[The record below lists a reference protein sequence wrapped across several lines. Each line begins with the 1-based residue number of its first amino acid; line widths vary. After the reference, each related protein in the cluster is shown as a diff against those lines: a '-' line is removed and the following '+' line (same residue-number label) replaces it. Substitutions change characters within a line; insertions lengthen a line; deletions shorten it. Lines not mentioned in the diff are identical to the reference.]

1 MPPLEVVNCGNLLFA
16 IATAACGCR
25 LTSEMQQ
32 PSALD
37 RLVTTLRGDACRGVS
52 TMEVSWWV
60 LMAPPQKQEYDEWD
74 RA

>member
-1 MPPLEVVNCGNLLFA
+1 MPPLEVVNRGNLLFA

-25 LTSEMQQ
+25 LTSEMQR
-32 PSALD
+32 SALD

-52 TMEVSWWV
+52 TMEASWWV
-60 LMAPPQKQEYDEWD
+60 LVAPPQKQEYYEWD